1 MKRSVKSVKRWS
13 MKPITDLS
21 VERVNNDQSAL
32 FNNPLNSAQIL
43 AGNGRFKISV
53 PNGIEVGTF
62 DNTTFYFPTHHGGYQ
77 WVT

>member
-13 MKPITDLS
+13 MKPITDVS

-43 AGNGRFKISV
+43 DVFKISV

-62 DNTTFYFPTHHGGYQ
+62 DNTTF
-77 WVT
+77 

>member
-1 MKRSVKSVKRWS
+1 

-43 AGNGRFKISV
+43 AGMDVFKISV

-62 DNTTFYFPTHHGGYQ
+62 DNTSLHRLRRRHFLKLHSRHYLEGDNKQ
-77 WVT
+77 S